1 MFKISRALIS
11 CTDKTGLDTF
21 GKFLADRGVEI
32 LSTGGTA
39 KVLKAAGVR
48 VVEVSDYTGSP
59 EILDGRLK
67 TLHPKI
73 HGGILGIRNNEKHQS
88 QMAENDIKPID
99 LLIVNLYAFE
109 KTISDPSV
117 TLQDAIENI
126 DIGGPTMLRAA
137 AKNYEDVA
145 IICDPN
151 DYNAVRQELEE
162 HGTLSRTFRFE
173 LARKVFNQT
182 AKYDTAIAA
191 YLNKIAASKEA
202 EKHEPVMPEDLTLSF
217 KKVAGLRY
225 GENPQQQ
232 AALYTEEDAH
242 EGIIQA
248 MQLQGKELSF
258 NNIMD
263 MEAAWKCCQEFNEP
277 TCVIVKH
284 MNPCGVAMSEKLSD
298 CYLKARAGDPVSCF
312 GGIVAFNRSV
322 DLATARLMAETFF
335 EVVIAPGYEEEALA
349 IFAKK
354 KNLRLM
360 SHKGFATKS
369 KALDYRRVTGGLL
382 VQENDADI
390 KDVMQCLVATKKQPS
405 PQEMADLN
413 FAWKVVKHV
422 KSNAIVFAK
431 DKQIIGV
438 GAGQMSRVD
447 SVKIAARKAKESFE
461 KDEILHNA
469 VMASDAFFPF
479 RDGVEL
485 AFSYGI
491 KAVVQPGG
499 SMRDKEVIEACDE
512 QDVSMVFTGMRHFKH

>member
-1 MFKISRALIS
+1 MFKIQRALIS
-11 CTDKTGLDTF
+11 CTDKTGLDKF
-21 GKFLADRGVEI
+21 GKYLASQGVEI

-39 KVLKAAGVR
+39 KVLQDAGVP

-73 HGGILGIRNNEKHQS
+73 HGGILGIRNNEKHLS

-99 LLIVNLYAFE
+99 LLVVNLYAFE
-109 KTISDPSV
+109 KTINNPGV
-117 TLQDAIENI
+117 TLQEAIENI

-137 AKNYEDVA
+137 AKNYDDVA
-145 IICDPN
+145 IICDPQ
-151 DYNAVRQELEE
+151 DYDAVMKALEE
-162 HGTLSRTFRFE
+162 QGTLSRTFRFE

-182 AKYDTAIAA
+182 AKYDRAIAS
-191 YLNKIAASKEA
+191 YLNKISDVTET
-202 EKHEPVMPEDLTLSF
+202 ESQNTGLPENMELSF
-217 KKVAGLRY
+217 NKVAGLRY

-232 AALYTEEDAH
+232 AALYTEEGAR

-284 MNPCGVAMSEKLSD
+284 MNPCGVAMSEKLTD

-322 DLATARLMAETFF
+322 DLATATLMAETFF
-335 EVVIAPGYEEEALA
+335 EVVIAPGYDEEALA

-369 KALDYRRVTGGLL
+369 KAFDFRRVTGGLL
-382 VQENDADI
+382 VQENDSDI
-390 KDVMQCLVATKKQPS
+390 KDVAQCSVATKKQPS
-405 PQEMADLN
+405 PQEIDDLN

-461 KDEILHNA
+461 ADDVLHNA

-512 QDVSMVFTGMRHFKH
+512 NAVSMVFTGMRHFRH